1 MDLLKTA
8 LLTIICLTVSIAMG
22 NAQSQEPNTL
32 TAEERQEGW
41 KLLFDGETTDG
52 WRGYNRDSF
61 PEKGWQVS
69 DGMLSV
75 LSGGGGGDIITE
87 EVYGDFILKLE
98 WRVEKGGNSGIFYHA
113 LEQPEEA
120 IYWSAPEIQ
129 ILDNE
134 HHPDANQGENGNRQA
149 TSLYDLIPAKP
160 QNANPFGEWNRIR
173 IVVRDNGAHVE
184 HWMNGEKV
192 VEYERWT
199 DEWYEMVRNSKFN
212 SHPEFGAAHEGYI
225 GLQDHG
231 NRVDF
236 RNLKIREL
244 D

>member
-1 MDLLKTA
+1 MSTA
-8 LLTIICLTVSIAMG
+8 ILFSSLNG
-22 NAQSQEPNTL
+22 E
-32 TAEERQEGW
+32 W
-41 KLLFDGETTDG
+41 K
-52 WRGYNRDSF
+52 RGA
-61 PEKGWQVS
+61 
-69 DGMLSV
+69 
-75 LSGGGGGDIITE
+75 
-87 EVYGDFILKLE
+87 
-98 WRVEKGGNSGIFYHA
+98 NSGIFYHA
-113 LEQPEEA
+113 LEQPAEA

-134 HHPDANQGENGNRQA
+134 NHPDANQGEDGNRKA

-160 QNANPFGEWNRIR
+160 QNSNPYGQWNKIQV
-173 IVVRDNGAHVE
+173 VVRDNGAHVE

-199 DEWYEMVRNSKFN
+199 DEWFEMVRNSKFA

-236 RNLKIREL
+236 RNIKLKEL